1 MIRLQTQEFQ
11 AVGGYIHTL
20 CSLSLDV
27 SKTYL
32 IENRLG
38 PIAEDLRCG
47 SYLELVQRARQD
59 GSGALQR
66 RIINEITT
74 RETLFFRDSA
84 PFDLLRYKLI
94 PELVD
99 RRSKTSGPIP
109 IRIWSAACSSGQE
122 LYSVAIALKETLGDL
137 GKYKIR
143 LLGTDISDAAVAS
156 ASEGIFNDVE
166 ISRGLSDASLNRY
179 FVRAE
184 KGWRIRDELRAIAC
198 FRKLNLVQDF
208 TSVGTFDIVFCRNV
222 AIYFNEPDKIS
233 LFTRIG
239 QRLERDGQLII
250 GSMESLNGL
259 CPQFDSKRHL
269 RGVYYELK
277 QESLAV
283 KASNYRQ

>member
-11 AVGGYIHTL
+11 AVGAYIHTL
-20 CSLSLDV
+20 CSLSLDP

-38 PIAEDLRCG
+38 PIAEELCCG
-47 SYLELVQRARQD
+47 SYTELMQRARQD
-59 GSGALQR
+59 GSGGLQR

-99 RRSKTSGPIP
+99 RRSKTTGPIP

-122 LYSVAIALKETLGDL
+122 LYSIAIALRETLGDL
-137 GKYKIR
+137 ARYKIR
-143 LLGTDISDAAVAS
+143 LLGTDISDAAVATAS
-156 ASEGIFNDVE
+156 AGIFNDVE
-166 ISRGLSDASLNRY
+166 ISRGLSDTSLSRY
-179 FVRAE
+179 FSRVEA
-184 KGWRIRDELRAIAC
+184 GWKIRDELRAMAC
-198 FRKLNLVQDF
+198 FKKLNLVQDF
-208 TSVGTFDIVFCRNV
+208 TSVGSFDIVFCRNV
-222 AIYFNEPDKIS
+222 AIYFNEPDKVS

-239 QRLERDGQLII
+239 ERLEKDGQLII
-250 GSMESLNGL
+250 GSMESLNGI
-259 CPQFDSKRHL
+259 CPRFESKRHL

-277 QESLAV
+277 PEGGAF
-283 KASNYRQ
+283 KAQTNKW